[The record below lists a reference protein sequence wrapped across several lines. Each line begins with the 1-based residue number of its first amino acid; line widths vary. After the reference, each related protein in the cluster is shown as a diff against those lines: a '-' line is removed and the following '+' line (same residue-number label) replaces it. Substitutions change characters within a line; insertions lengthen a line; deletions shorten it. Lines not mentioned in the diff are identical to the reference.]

1 MLMLLE
7 AWDGI
12 TPFPECCILKA
23 KKIFIENRPHDPG
36 TRFSFPFCKM
46 ELESDNCPNFQRL
59 ASSSKEYSKTYQF
72 PRPPDTLCLI
82 IYLKYHQIKDFHSFH
97 LLLFL

>member
-72 PRPPDTLCLI
+72 PRPPDTPTVGSYPASI
-82 IYLKYHQIKDFHSFH
+82 IH
-97 LLLFL
+97 LAIMDRSRV